1 MKAKNVSIRLQSR
14 PVLQGLT
21 FNSDAKA
28 VGLIGRNGA
37 GKSTLLRALH
47 GLIPVESGYLS
58 AEGGTGYIFQ
68 SPDDQILFPTVK
80 EELHFPDAAASER
93 GERSLNRAKHLLEQH
108 NGKHLVGLSTEEL
121 SIGQKALV
129 CLVSVLKDE
138 PDVLL
143 LDESLGGLDAVTTTS
158 MMAELMSRNQRLV
171 FATHQLHLLT
181 DFDEVIWLDQGSL
194 RLQGPPQDVI
204 PAYLSWSRDLALGI
218 SC

>member
-1 MKAKNVSIRLQSR
+1 MASSAKTI
-14 PVLQGLT
+14 
-21 FNSDAKA
+21 
-28 VGLIGRNGA
+28 GLIGRNGA
-37 GKSTLLRALH
+37 GKSTFLRALH
-47 GLIPVESGYLS
+47 GLLPIQAGDLS
-58 AEGGTGYIFQ
+58 AEGSTGYIFQ

-80 EELHFPDAAASER
+80 EELYFPEAAASER

-108 NGKHLVGLSTEEL
+108 NGRHLVGLSTEEL

-143 LDESLGGLDAVTTTS
+143 LDESLGGLDAVTITS
-158 MMAELMSRNQRLV
+158 MMTELMSRNQRLL

-204 PAYLSWSRDLALGI
+204 PAYLSWSKELALGI